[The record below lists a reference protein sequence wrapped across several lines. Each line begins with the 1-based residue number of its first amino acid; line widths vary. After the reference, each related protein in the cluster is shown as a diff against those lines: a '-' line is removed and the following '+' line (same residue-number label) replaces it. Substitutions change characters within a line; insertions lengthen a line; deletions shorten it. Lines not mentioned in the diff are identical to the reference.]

1 MGNMAKQTV
10 LVTGSTS
17 GIGRAVAL
25 RLAEAGAAVAIH
37 GRNAAAAKKVA
48 DEIRCSAGSVAGI
61 FLADI
66 STRDGCAELVETVT
80 KICPSLHAA
89 CLIAGADTL
98 TGSSATLP
106 FEDKLQLLY
115 ETDIQ
120 STLLLGRGLGH
131 ILKGHDGSSIVT
143 TGWDQAATGME
154 GDSGELFATTKGA
167 VMAFTKSLAK
177 SLAPH
182 VRVNCVAPGWIKT
195 AWGDQASTEWQE
207 RAAREC
213 LLDRWGEVEDIA
225 DAVQWLISPQASFI
239 TGQII
244 NVNGGFRTNQSV

>member
-1 MGNMAKQTV
+1 MKSDV
-10 LVTGSTS
+10 LL
-17 GIGRAVAL
+17 VAL
-25 RLAEAGAAVAIH
+25 PVF
-37 GRNAAAAKKVA
+37 
-48 DEIRCSAGSVAGI
+48 S
-61 FLADI
+61 FADI

-143 TGWDQAATGME
+143 TDGIRLQPD
-154 GDSGELFATTKGA
+154 
-167 VMAFTKSLAK
+167 
-177 SLAPH
+177 
-182 VRVNCVAPGWIKT
+182 
-195 AWGDQASTEWQE
+195 
-207 RAAREC
+207 
-213 LLDRWGEVEDIA
+213 
-225 DAVQWLISPQASFI
+225 
-239 TGQII
+239 
-244 NVNGGFRTNQSV
+244 GGR